1 LSHGSELKGLKNA
14 EVFSFQRYQ
23 YNSKFYNASKGLV
36 FLELGG
42 EGSISPPGDK
52 WVRDESTTMMK
63 WAQEFGAAAF
73 QLEHRFYGPKENSPT
88 GKQDTESLKLL
99 TIDQALADI
108 KEFIDQTNAKYFAN
122 TKTYWV
128 TFGGSYPGS
137 LSAFFRETYPDYTIG
152 AISSSSAVHVFVDYY
167 GEVRFLRQLKWIN
180 IERLFRL
187 PGPY

>member
-1 LSHGSELKGLKNA
+1 LLSI
-14 EVFSFQRYQ
+14 QRYQ

-108 KEFIDQTNAKYFAN
+108 KEFIDQMNAKYFAN
-122 TKTYWV
+122 TKTHWV
-128 TFGGSYPGS
+128 TFGGSYPGDLFAAPLKHMSCSYGQFPGS

-167 GEVRFLRQLKWIN
+167 GGVPFL
-180 IERLFRL
+180 
-187 PGPY
+187 